1 MAVDGCLLNSCT
13 HNLIIQGF
21 LRNGDTSN
29 AVQLIEEM
37 AGRGLSADSS
47 TFQMLLDLESYDEII
62 RRFLHGNSQGR
73 KMK

>member
-13 HNLIIQGF
+13 YNLIIQGI
-21 LRNGDTSN
+21 LQNGDTSN
-29 AVQLIEEM
+29 AVQLMEEM

-62 RRFLHGNSQGR
+62 SRFLHGKLS
-73 KMK
+73 